1 MLGSTVSMS
10 RLASIAPALLALHV
24 AAAAADIIAAPG
36 ADAPQVHAGAVP
48 RVDIVAPNAD
58 GVSLNAYTR
67 FDVDAAGA
75 VLNNAPAGAH
85 SALLGA
91 VAANA
96 RLGAGAAALIVN
108 QVHGAAPS
116 QLRGTLEIAGVPADL
131 VVANTAG
138 IICDGCGFVH
148 AGRVALI
155 AGASEY
161 DPMLGRDLRLRVGD
175 GSLRV
180 GPGGLRAAGVAE
192 LDLVARDLALH
203 GDVDARVLRLVAGS
217 VGASAAPRSGAVAIA
232 LDAHAAL
239 RGDAITLLAT
249 ERGAGVHLGGA
260 LLSAG
265 DISIDAAGDLR
276 LQRAEAARDLQV
288 HATGDA
294 ELGVAMAA
302 RNLHLHGKRALRVTG
317 AAGAGQA
324 VDVKAVDLRTAGTAL
339 QAGAAM
345 RLVLG
350 DALDNRRGRIEAGGA
365 LQATLGGSLDNA
377 DGRIRS
383 GGNLSVQATQRIDNV
398 YGDMQADRSA
408 ALRCG
413 EALRNHVGR
422 VRAMAG
428 SLQIDS
434 DALLDN
440 AHGQLVATRNLSLRA
455 AALHSDGH
463 AQISGHTVHVRS
475 AALLRNGG
483 RIDASATALLQ
494 AQHFDNLGGVLS
506 AARDT
511 TIEIDGW
518 LRNGVGVI
526 ESRHGD
532 VVLATGGA
540 VLDNRAGALRAP
552 GGRLISDALM
562 MVDDRSTVR
571 DRVVVLP

>member
-1 MLGSTVSMS
+1 MT
-10 RLASIAPALLALHV
+10 RLVRLTPALLALHV

-36 ADAPQVHAGAVP
+36 TDAPQVHAGAIP
-48 RVDIVAPNAD
+48 RVDITAPNAD

-85 SALLGA
+85 SALLGE

-180 GPGGLRAAGVAE
+180 GPGGLRAVGVAE

-203 GDVDARVLRLVAGS
+203 GNVEARVLRLIAGS
-217 VGASAAPRSGAVAIA
+217 GAAAAPRSGAVAIA

-239 RGDAITLLAT
+239 RGDSITLVAT
-249 ERGAGVHLGGA
+249 ERGAGVHLGGV

-265 DISIDAAGDLR
+265 DIVLDTAGDLR
-276 LQRAEAARDLQV
+276 LQRAEAVRDLHV
-288 HATGDA
+288 HALGDA
-294 ELGVAMAA
+294 DLGVALAA
-302 RNLHLHGKRALRVTG
+302 RHLHLHGERALHVSG
-317 AAGAGQA
+317 AARAGLA
-324 VDVKAVDLRTAGTAL
+324 ADVKAVDLRTAGAAL
-339 QAGAAM
+339 HAGAAM
-345 RLVLG
+345 RLALG

-365 LQATLGGSLDNA
+365 LQAALGGSLDNT
-377 DGRIRS
+377 DGRILS
-383 GGNLSVQATQRIDNV
+383 GGNLTVQAGQRIDNA
-398 YGDMQADRSA
+398 YGDMQAGRSA

-413 EALRNHVGR
+413 DTLRNDVGR

-428 SLQIDS
+428 SLQLDS
-434 DALLDN
+434 AALLDN
-440 AHGQLVATRNLSLRA
+440 AHGELIASRDLSLRA

-463 AQISGHTVHVRS
+463 ARISGHTVRLRTDS
-475 AALLRNGG
+475 LLRNGG

-511 TIEIDGW
+511 TIELDGW

-532 VVLATGGA
+532 VVLANGGA

-552 GGRLISDALM
+552 GGTLISDALLL
-562 MVDDRSTVR
+562 VDDRSAML
-571 DRVVVLP
+571 DRAGVLQ